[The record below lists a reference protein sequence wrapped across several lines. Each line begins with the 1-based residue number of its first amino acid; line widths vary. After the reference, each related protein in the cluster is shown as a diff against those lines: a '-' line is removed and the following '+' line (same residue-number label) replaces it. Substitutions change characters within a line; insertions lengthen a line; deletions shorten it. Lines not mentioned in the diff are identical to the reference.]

1 VQPDADEAEV
11 RTLESSGADAVGEA
25 GDGEL

>member
-1 VQPDADEAEV
+1 MQPDAEEADV

-25 GDGEL
+25 GDGES